1 MTNDEKTELLR
12 IADQL
17 GEISKRMDRI
27 KVLMDV
33 SGSKSIEEMLA
44 TFASDFVDCD
54 KCPLKV
60 KCDPLSHKLKDINDI
75 IDCFGEWLEYL
86 EANDE

>member
-1 MTNDEKTELLR
+1 MDKLAEL
-12 IADQL
+12 
-17 GEISKRMDRI
+17 SKRMDRI
-27 KVLMDV
+27 KALMDA
-33 SGSKSIEEMLA
+33 SDSKSIEEMLA

-60 KCDPLSHKLKDINDI
+60 KCDPVSGKIDSIHEI

-86 EANDE
+86 EAKDE

>member
-1 MTNDEKTELLR
+1 MDKLAEL
-12 IADQL
+12 
-17 GEISKRMDRI
+17 SKRMDRV
-27 KVLMDV
+27 KVLMDA

-60 KCDPLSHKLKDINDI
+60 KCDPLSDKMAGINDV
-75 IDCFGEWLEYL
+75 IDCFGEWLQYL

>member
-1 MTNDEKTELLR
+1 MDKLKEL
-12 IADQL
+12 
-17 GEISKRMDRI
+17 EKRMDRI
-27 KVLMDV
+27 QALMDA

-44 TFASDFVDCD
+44 TFAADFVDCD

-60 KCDPLSHKLKDINDI
+60 KCDPLSHKLQGINDI
-75 IDCFGEWLEYL
+75 LDCYGEWLEYL

>member
-1 MTNDEKTELLR
+1 MDKLKEL
-12 IADQL
+12 
-17 GEISKRMDRI
+17 EKRMDRI
-27 KVLMDV
+27 KVLMDD

-44 TFASDFVDCD
+44 TYASDFVDCD

-60 KCDPLSHKLKDINDI
+60 KCNPLSDKIEGINDMI
-75 IDCFGEWLEYL
+75 SCFGEWLEYL